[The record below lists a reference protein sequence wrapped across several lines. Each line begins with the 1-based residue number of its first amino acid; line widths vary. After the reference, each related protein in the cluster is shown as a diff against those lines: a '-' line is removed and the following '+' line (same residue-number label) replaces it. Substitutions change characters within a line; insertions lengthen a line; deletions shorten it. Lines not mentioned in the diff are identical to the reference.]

1 MRSPENRKRPGLAR
15 NSALPDVELANLVD
29 LVPAMVFRCERRSD
43 GLLYLTFSEGRL
55 AQALH
60 LTTRETRERPLI
72 DLVPADVF
80 ERILPEYEQGFEGHA
95 REFVHEWAGRVV
107 HHRPQ
112 AVFGRDGEVV
122 AVIGAITDETEL
134 HRVSK
139 ELDASNDELVAFS
152 YNVSHDLRTPLTIL
166 DTCLQLL
173 EEGKDSPVS
182 EATSRNMVRMR
193 NASQRMAK
201 LIQDLLG
208 FGRAARSELQLQ
220 DIDVT
225 AVARGVVDRLRAQDP
240 ARRIDVR
247 IQPGLTCRGDKILL
261 RNVLEQV
268 LGNAWK
274 YTSKRADARVELG
287 SLIRGE
293 REWLF
298 VKDNGV
304 GFDTLRAGRLFHAF
318 ERLHDPADFEG
329 TGIGLATAARILRR
343 HGGTI
348 RAEAAPG
355 EGATFL
361 FHTGGSRPA
370 KTPVKRVEV
379 HA

>member
-1 MRSPENRKRPGLAR
+1 MRND
-15 NSALPDVELANLVD
+15 ALPDVELANLVD
-29 LVPAMVFRCERRSD
+29 LSPDMLFRCERRAD

-55 AQALH
+55 AQTLH
-60 LTTRETRERPLI
+60 LTTRENQDRPLL

-80 ERILPEYEQGFEGHA
+80 ERILPEYEQCFEGHP
-95 REFVHEWAGRVV
+95 REFVHEWAGRTVR
-107 HHRPQ
+107 HRPQ
-112 AVFGRDGEVV
+112 CVFGPDQDVMAVV
-122 AVIGAITDETEL
+122 GAISDETEL
-134 HRVSK
+134 HRLSQ
-139 ELDASNDELVAFS
+139 ELRASEDELVAFS
-152 YNVSHDLRTPLTIL
+152 YNVSQDLRTPLTIL
-166 DTCLQLL
+166 DSSLQLL
-173 EEGKDSPVS
+173 EERSQRPSP
-182 EATSRNMVRMR
+182 EASGRNMVRMR
-193 NASQRMAK
+193 HASQRMTK

-225 AVARGVVDRLRAQDP
+225 ALARGVVEKMRAQDP
-240 ARRIDVR
+240 DRRIDVR
-247 IQPGLTCRGDKILL
+247 ILPGLTCRGDKILV
-261 RNVLEQV
+261 RNVLEQL

-274 YTSKRADARVELG
+274 YTGKRNDARVELG
-287 SLIRGE
+287 SVIRGG

-304 GFDTLRAGRLFHAF
+304 GFDPSQAGRLFHAF
-318 ERLHDPADFEG
+318 ERLHDPSEFEG
-329 TGIGLATAARILRR
+329 TGIGLATVARILRR

-370 KTPVKRVEV
+370 KTPAKAIEV
-379 HA
+379 YA

>member
-1 MRSPENRKRPGLAR
+1 M
-15 NSALPDVELANLVD
+15 ELANLIDV
-29 LVPAMVFRCERRSD
+29 VPDMVFRCERRKD
-43 GLLYLTFSEGRL
+43 GNLYLTFSEGRL

-60 LTTRETRERPLI
+60 MTTRETSERPLI
-72 DLVPADVF
+72 DLVPPDVF
-80 ERILPEYEQGFEGHA
+80 ERLLPEYDQCFEGHT
-95 REFVHEWAGRVV
+95 REFVHEWNGRVV
-107 HHRPQ
+107 RQRPQ
-112 AVFGRDGEVV
+112 AVFDHRGQVV
-122 AVIGAITDETEL
+122 ALIGAITDETEL

-139 ELDASNDELVAFS
+139 ELEASNEELVAFS

-173 EEGKDSPVS
+173 EERKEAAVS
-182 EATSRNMVRMR
+182 EATSRNMTRMR
-193 NASQRMAK
+193 NASQRMSK

-208 FGRAARSELQLQ
+208 FGRASRSELQLQ
-220 DIDVT
+220 DVDVT
-225 AVARGVVDRLRAQDP
+225 ALARGVVERLRAQDP
-240 ARRIDVR
+240 GRSIDIR
-247 IQPGLTCRGDKILL
+247 IQPGLTCRADKILI

-274 YTSKRADARVELG
+274 YTSKRNDARIELG
-287 SLIRGE
+287 STIREG

-304 GFDTLRAGRLFHAF
+304 GFDPVRAGRLFHAF
-318 ERLHDPADFEG
+318 ERLHDPSEFEG
-329 TGIGLATAARILRR
+329 TGIGLATVARILRR

-348 RAEAAPG
+348 RAEAVPG

-361 FHTGGSRPA
+361 FHTEGSRPA
-370 KTPVKRVEV
+370 KAPTKMLKV

>member
-1 MRSPENRKRPGLAR
+1 MRSRENQPRLSDP
-15 NSALPDVELANLVD
+15 LPDVELANLID
-29 LVPAMVFRCERRSD
+29 LVPDMVFRFERRSD
-43 GLLYLTFSEGRL
+43 GLLHVTYSEGRL

-60 LTTRETRERPLI
+60 LTTREARDRPLI

-80 ERILPEYEQGFEGHA
+80 ERILPEYEQCFEGHA
-95 REFVHEWAGRVV
+95 REFVHAWGDRVV

-112 AVFGRDGEVV
+112 AVFGPKGEVV
-122 AVIGAITDETEL
+122 AVIGAITDESEL
-134 HRVSK
+134 QRVSR

-166 DTCLQLL
+166 DSCLQLL
-173 EEGKDSPVS
+173 EEGKDTPAS
-182 EATSRNMVRMR
+182 EAVGRNMVRMR

-208 FGRAARSELQLQ
+208 FGRASRSELQLQ
-220 DIDVT
+220 EVDVT
-225 AVARGVVDRLRAQDP
+225 AVARGVVERLRAEDP

-247 IQPGLTCRGDKILL
+247 IQPGLTCRADKILL
-261 RNVLEQV
+261 RNVLEQL

-274 YTSKRADARVELG
+274 YTGKRNDARVELG
-287 SLIRGE
+287 SLARGG

-304 GFDTLRAGRLFHAF
+304 GFDPLRAGRLFHAF

-329 TGIGLATAARILRR
+329 TGIGLATVARILRR
-343 HGGTI
+343 HGGAI

-361 FHTGGSRPA
+361 FHTSGSRPA
-370 KTPVKRVEV
+370 KTPVKTLEV